1 MGKAAKM
8 QRSKKARSQWV
19 IPNESKKFL
28 TKSRSNHINHNH
40 PDLVTIE

>member
-1 MGKAAKM
+1 M
-8 QRSKKARSQWV
+8 QRSKKAMSQWV

-40 PDLVTIE
+40 PDLITIE